1 MDNAVALDKKLSS
14 AGCTLAPLLG
24 GNLVDAVWGAE
35 RPPPPAAPL
44 RVHRLE
50 HAGESVAE
58 KVARMRKEMAGA
70 RHSMRCRVL
79 QFDMRIN
86 KCASGL
92 ASARP
97 AQLQVSCSVWNF

>member
-1 MDNAVALDKKLSS
+1 MSVQVDNAVALDKKLSS
-14 AGCTLAPLLG
+14 AGCALVPLLS

-44 RVHRLE
+44 RVHCLE

-70 RHSMRCRVL
+70 RHSMRGRLLRVL
-79 QFDMRIN
+79 TRI
-86 KCASGL
+86 
-92 ASARP
+92 
-97 AQLQVSCSVWNF
+97 

>member
-14 AGCTLAPLLG
+14 AGRALAPLLG

-70 RHSMRCRVL
+70 PHSMRGRLVRVDTH
-79 QFDMRIN
+79 FKECTRSW
-86 KCASGL
+86 A
-92 ASARP
+92 
-97 AQLQVSCSVWNF
+97 